1 MQGAIVLLQLGGV
14 SDIAALHKE
23 LHGTANV
30 KEVYMLAGPNDALV
44 HVEAA
49 DVAAVTDTV
58 VKLRGLKG
66 VTGTDTRFIMPIR

>member
-1 MQGAIVLLQLGGV
+1 MQGAIVLLQC
-14 SDIAALHKE
+14 SETADIAGLHKE
-23 LHGTANV
+23 LHGAANV

-44 HVEAA
+44 HIEAA

-66 VTGTDTRFIMPIR
+66 VAGTDTRFILPIR

>member
-1 MQGAIVLLQLGGV
+1 MQGAIVLVQLGSV
-14 SDIAALHKE
+14 SDMAGLHKE
-23 LHGTANV
+23 LHGVANV
-30 KEVYMLAGPNDALV
+30 KEVYMLAGPNDVLV

-66 VTGTDTRFIMPIR
+66 VASTDTRFIMPIH